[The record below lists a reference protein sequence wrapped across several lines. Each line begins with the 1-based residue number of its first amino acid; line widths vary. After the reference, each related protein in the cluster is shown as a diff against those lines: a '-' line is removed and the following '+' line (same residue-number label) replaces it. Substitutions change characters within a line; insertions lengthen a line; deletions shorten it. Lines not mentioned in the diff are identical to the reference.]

1 MAEESGVSEMEQAR
15 GGIRHYVEGSWNE
28 GEFAAVAVMALVFA
42 GALAKVGSGAGRG
55 GGAFEHSGEGWSVVG
70 ESADGAFSD
79 VEDVGDDVEVSDG
92 SALFQVAVGEVAVWV
107 SKSCQSMTDGVGQR
121 GAPHHRS
128 RGSGVE
134 DTAQPMAGGITGPY
148 DGRSVGDNF

>member
-1 MAEESGVSEMEQAR
+1 
-15 GGIRHYVEGSWNE
+15 
-28 GEFAAVAVMALVFA
+28 MALVFA

-92 SALFQVAVGEVAVWV
+92 RALLQVAVGDVAMWIGERR
-107 SKSCQSMTDGVGQR
+107 QAAADGVRQR
-121 GAPHHRS
+121 GAPNYRS
-128 RGSGVE
+128 RGGRVE
-134 DTAQPMAGGITGPY
+134 DTA
-148 DGRSVGDNF
+148 